1 MEDRTTP
8 IGDHGFLSDC
18 HTSALTTP
26 DGTITWL
33 CAPRFDGPAFLSG
46 ILDPERGGGWTM
58 EVQGARPVGRAYVE
72 DSLVLETRWEGEDL
86 TLVGHDL
93 LAVRPSARGTGLW
106 REGLLVRIIE
116 CRSGSTSVRSRLQ
129 ARPDFGRS
137 VAAWRHLDGSLK
149 ESSGPLLSGDR
160 ALVLLDEGDPEFR
173 VELSEGESAVFVLDY
188 LRGERRISSG
198 EGQALLKSTLDAWRL
213 WSDRTDYDGVGAPHV
228 RRSALVLRG
237 LLHEESGGLIAAP
250 TTSLPEDPGG
260 ERNWDYRYVWHRD
273 AALVVLAF
281 LRLGHEEEAGSYLRF
296 LLRMC
301 GHPIGWIP
309 PVQAVDERPPPE
321 EEVLD
326 HLDGY
331 GGARPVRIGNAAY
344 SQHQLDVYGH
354 VLDAA
359 LCYEEATGGL
369 EPGQLAQL
377 DSVVEAVRALW
388 REPDN
393 GPWEVRSSPRHWT
406 NSKVYAWGC
415 LDRGIQ
421 LARITGREDRVPLAE
436 WRREAGEIRED
447 ILTHGYDPAGGTFV
461 QAYGTTNV
469 DGSLLRIPLLG
480 FLEGTDP
487 RVRRTLERVA
497 AELGDG
503 DALVHR
509 YDPEETDDGI
519 GTSEG
524 AFLLC
529 SFDMVSALVLAGL
542 TDEAR
547 RRFEVLCESTGELGI
562 QAEGMTA
569 DGTQTGN
576 HPQAF
581 TQLALIEAAV
591 NLDTAGDGEA
601 LHRWARTRTRGGDPA
616 RSRRRTNERENHA

>member
-1 MEDRTTP
+1 MGDRTTP
-8 IGDHGFLSDC
+8 IGEHGFLSDC
-18 HTSALTTP
+18 HTAALTTP
-26 DGTITWL
+26 DGTINWL
-33 CAPRFDGPAFLSG
+33 CTPRFDGPAFFSG
-46 ILDPERGGGWTM
+46 ILDPDRGGGWTM
-58 EVQGARPVGRAYVE
+58 EVQGAHPVGRAYVE
-72 DSLVLETRWEGEDL
+72 DSLVLETLWEGEDL
-86 TLVGHDL
+86 TVVGYDL
-93 LAVRPSARGTGLW
+93 LAMRPSQEGTGLW

-116 CRSGSTSVRSRLQ
+116 CRSGSTSVRSRLR
-129 ARPDFGRS
+129 ARPDFDRS
-137 VAAWRHLDGSLK
+137 PASWQHLDGALK
-149 ESSGPLLSGDR
+149 EASGPLLSGDHV
-160 ALVLLDEGDPEFR
+160 LDLLDEGDPEFR
-173 VELSEGESAVFVLDY
+173 MELSEGETAVLALDY
-188 LRGERRISSG
+188 LRGERRIARG
-198 EGQALLKSTLDAWRL
+198 EGHALLRRTLHAWRD
-213 WSDRTDYDGVGAPHV
+213 WSDRTHYDGVGATHV

-260 ERNWDYRYVWHRD
+260 VRNWDYRYVWHRD

-301 GHPIGWIP
+301 GRPIGWIP

-321 EEVLD
+321 EETLD
-326 HLDGY
+326 HLAGY
-331 GGARPVRIGNAAY
+331 GGARPVRVGNAAY
-344 SQHQLDVYGH
+344 AQHQLDVYGH
-354 VLDAA
+354 ILDAA

-369 EPGQLAQL
+369 DPDQLAQL
-377 DSVVEAVRALW
+377 DSVVEAARALW

-436 WRREAGEIRED
+436 WRRAAEEIHED
-447 ILTHGYDPAGGTFV
+447 VLAHGYDTASGSFV
-461 QAYGTTNV
+461 QAYGADNV
-469 DGSLLRIPLLG
+469 DGSLLRLPLLG

-487 RVRRTLERVA
+487 RVRRTLERVE
-497 AELGDG
+497 AELGEG

-509 YDPEETDDGI
+509 YDPERTDDGI
-519 GTSEG
+519 GTPEG

-529 SFDMVSALVLAGL
+529 SFDMVSALVLAGR
-542 TDEAR
+542 TDEAL
-547 RRFEVLCESTGELGI
+547 RRFEELCGSTGELGI

-576 HPQAF
+576 YPQAF

-601 LHRWARTRTRGGDPA
+601 LHRWARNRA
-616 RSRRRTNERENHA
+616 RVEEPDQARR